1 MLKRSTLFRFPL
13 GTFDELDGLGLKV
26 SQPKGCL
33 QRSQLTKPVRDGK
46 SPKGDIPSCNP
57 IKLYGHCRRNK
68 SIRVHTH
75 THTQIYTP
83 TELATAKKKKKT
95 SLPLNLALVKRN
107 NNNKKNHLRIHDQ
120 QSSLT
125 WLCSSFHIIKVVQT
139 VLKTVYSVE

>member
-1 MLKRSTLFRFPL
+1 MVKRSTLFRFPL

-46 SPKGDIPSCNP
+46 SLKGDIPSCNP

-75 THTQIYTP
+75 THTNTHP
-83 TELATAKKKKKT
+83 HRAGNCKNKNKNEN

-107 NNNKKNHLRIHDQ
+107 NNNNKK
-120 QSSLT
+120 
-125 WLCSSFHIIKVVQT
+125 
-139 VLKTVYSVE
+139 KTPEDS